1 MPPAHG
7 ATPSPLGEPAAAPPR
22 PPGESFALPSR
33 DTSVAVARRRVRHQ
47 LYGWGLPSTTC
58 DNALLVVSELV
69 TNAILHTRS
78 SHVRCLLWSSGQLL
92 RIEVADEGPGLSRAR
107 PRAADSEAENGRGLL
122 LLDALAVRW
131 GVVSPDQ
138 RSGCTVWAELT
149 AAAQQ
154 SDPAAAPPAASATER
169 APSRAREA
177 LLPG

>member
-7 ATPSPLGEPAAAPPR
+7 ATPSPLGEPAIRPPQ
-22 PPGESFALPSR
+22 PPGESFALPAR

-58 DNALLVVSELV
+58 DNALLIVSELV
-69 TNAILHTRS
+69 TNAILHTQS
-78 SHVRCLLWSSGQLL
+78 SQVRCLLWSSGQLL
-92 RIEVADEGPGLSRAR
+92 RIEVADEGPGLFRVR

-122 LLDALAVRW
+122 LLDALALRW
-131 GVVSPDQ
+131 GVVAPDQ
-138 RSGCTVWAELT
+138 RAGCTVWAELT

-154 SDPAAAPPAASATER
+154 SAPAAPAPHT
-169 APSRAREA
+169 RARTAQA